1 MKTLTPQEVARL
13 LSIAKDTAY
22 YSIIYTA
29 VNTGLRQAELLGLRW
44 RDLNLDRASLS
55 VSQVLFK
62 RRGICQ
68 FKEPKS
74 EHSWRRLDLS
84 VSAQLKALREYAL
97 RNGCTVVKEYVD
109 EAESSPRE

>member
-44 RDLNLDRASLS
+44 R
-55 VSQVLFK
+55 
-62 RRGICQ
+62 
-68 FKEPKS
+68 
-74 EHSWRRLDLS
+74 RLDLS